1 MKKTRTNEAIGS
13 YPVTKEIFSRDK
25 LTGELESLGELEL
38 HTKQKNRNAGFFMLW
53 LYEIRPKDL
62 KTKFLYFLIQNNRK
76 GICLATNEYLAKKF
90 DCSEK
95 TIRTLKQTMR
105 EEGYIKYKPGY
116 ILINPNF
123 VWIGSATSR
132 EKANK
137 EYLAFKQ
144 EPPKPP

>member
-1 MKKTRTNEAIGS
+1 MKKTTTNEAIGS

-53 LYEIRPKDL
+53 LYEIKPKDL
-62 KTKFLYFLIQNNRK
+62 KTKVLFYLLQNNKK
-76 GICLATNEYLAKKF
+76 GTCRVTNETLAKKF
-90 DCSEK
+90 GCTPK
-95 TIRTLKQTMR
+95 TIYSLKKIMK
-105 EEGYIKYKPGY
+105 EEGYIKYIGAY

-137 EYLAFKQ
+137 EYLEFEQ
-144 EPPKPP
+144 TDT